1 MKLFYTPG
9 ACSLSPHIVLRETGQ
24 PFDLER
30 LDFRAQTTELG
41 RDFRTINPKGYV
53 PALLLGSGEVLTEA
67 TAIVQ
72 YVADMYGGAN
82 LAPKPGTLE
91 RARLQEHLSYISS
104 EMHNSFAPLFSRDTS
119 RDEKQMAAAHVAK
132 KFDFIESVLADGRNY
147 LVGNTFSVAD
157 VHLFVISS
165 WAIPT
170 RIGLDKWPHL
180 AALSARVGI
189 RPSVV
194 AARAAEGLSG

>member
-1 MKLFYTPG
+1 
-9 ACSLSPHIVLRETGQ
+9 
-24 PFDLER
+24 
-30 LDFRAQTTELG
+30 
-41 RDFRTINPKGYV
+41 
-53 PALLLGSGEVLTEA
+53 
-67 TAIVQ
+67 
-72 YVADMYGGAN
+72 
-82 LAPKPGTLE
+82 
-91 RARLQEHLSYISS
+91 
-104 EMHNSFAPLFSRDTS
+104 
-119 RDEKQMAAAHVAK
+119 MAAAHVAK

-170 RIGLDKWPHL
+170 KIGLDKWPHL